1 MNVRSIVFASL
12 AVLAVSAAIAEAPQS
27 SQSVAKIQPEA
38 VAREQTLLEEVAAGM
53 REILR
58 AATPDISLPALTIEL
73 PTLDLV
79 R

>member
-12 AVLAVSAAIAEAPQS
+12 AVLAASAAIAEAPKS
-27 SQSVAKIQPEA
+27 SQSVAKTQPEA

-73 PTLDLV
+73 PSLDLV